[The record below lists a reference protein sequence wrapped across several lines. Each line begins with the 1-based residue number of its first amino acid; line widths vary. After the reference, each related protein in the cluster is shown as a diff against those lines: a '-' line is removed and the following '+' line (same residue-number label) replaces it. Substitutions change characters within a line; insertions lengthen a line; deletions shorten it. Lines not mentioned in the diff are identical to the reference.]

1 MENLGVLVGNGNNEG
16 PRNPGGQQDG
26 HETAVCLCGQEDQ
39 WYPGMFKKKKKHDQQ
54 VVGSGST
61 PLLCPGEATFRLLY
75 PLLVSQLKEDRDL
88 LGVQ

>member
-1 MENLGVLVGNGNNEG
+1 MKDLGILVDNRMVMRQQYAFVAKKTNGTLG
-16 PRNPGGQQDG
+16 
-26 HETAVCLCGQEDQ
+26 CL
-39 WYPGMFKKKKKHDQQ
+39 KKKKKHDQQ

-61 PLLCPGEATFRLLY
+61 PLLCPDEATFRLLY